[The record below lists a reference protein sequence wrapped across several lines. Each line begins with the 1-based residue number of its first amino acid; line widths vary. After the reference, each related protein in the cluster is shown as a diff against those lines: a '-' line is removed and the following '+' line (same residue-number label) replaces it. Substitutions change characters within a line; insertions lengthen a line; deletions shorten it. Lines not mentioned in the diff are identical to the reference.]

1 MSEDAREA
9 AHQAYQSAQ
18 EALHVARR
26 KLAEAVLDAY
36 ANGEPVGRIAERT
49 GRSTTPVRNTL
60 AAHDITHHTASTAPP
75 DSRRF
80 LPSSAHRP
88 PDEVRGL

>member
-1 MSEDAREA
+1 MGRMSEDALEA

-18 EALHVARR
+18 EALHAARR

-49 GRSTTPVRNTL
+49 GQSTTTVWNTL
-60 AAHDITHHTASTAPP
+60 AAHDITHHTRINGST
-75 DSRRF
+75 
-80 LPSSAHRP
+80 
-88 PDEVRGL
+88 